1 MLIEQRC
8 HVAAPGE
15 VVWSVIADFQAY
27 EQWNPFVL
35 RCQTVLEPGA
45 DIVMTVRLG
54 SRVLQQTERVSA
66 VELGRYFSYTMK
78 PVPGLLTSLREHI
91 IEPGTDEAS
100 CWYTSR
106 FQLRGLASPVLSVL
120 MGKDL
125 RRGFSTMTEALVS
138 RAEQQG

>member
-8 HVAAPGE
+8 HVAAPSE

-66 VELGRYFSYTMK
+66 VERGRYFAYTMK
-78 PVPGLLTSLREHI
+78 PVPGLLNSLREHI
-91 IEPGTDEAS
+91 VEPGADETC

-125 RRGFSTMTEALVS
+125 RQGFSTMTDALVS
-138 RAEQQG
+138 RAEQQS